1 MSNEQFSTFET
12 PLLGIKIKFPSRYS
26 VNTIMG
32 SLTDLVLED
41 PDRLF
46 SVIIVKRSVDKQE
59 TLEQVFE
66 DFYDDTPEHLGA
78 KSSSLGGLPA
88 LKYDYKFVSNDKVLD
103 VLTLKD
109 GTAYTLHCHHLK
121 GKSVPAYMEQ
131 IINSFEFTS

>member
-1 MSNEQFSTFET
+1 MWVGNTYLVVIFSLNMSSEQFSTFVT

-26 VNTIMG
+26 VNTEMG

-41 PDRLF
+41 PDGLF

-78 KSSSLGGLPA
+78 KSYFPWRTSCS
-88 LKYDYKFVSNDKVLD
+88 KV
-103 VLTLKD
+103 
-109 GTAYTLHCHHLK
+109 
-121 GKSVPAYMEQ
+121 
-131 IINSFEFTS
+131 